1 MSCLA
6 ANQSSFPT
14 SVINQQ
20 FKQSGLTIHS
30 WLAQVYS
37 NSTRLLSLRQISQGK
52 PSTRYW
58 DQMPC
63 SVQVYRGKVTPLAK
77 VHQVLMLMWLKIQ
90 LKRGRMTD
98 RPLGKHQE
106 FKSNKTS
113 RPQGKKILIQTE
125 RTKARLLHYARP
137 LEARNRQK
145 IRSNRRRPSDRLKTE
160 VILKT
165 KVTPRT
171 LILAFGPHLIT
182 RNQTASNFLTQTST
196 QRTLMPLK
204 AFRTS
209 QNSWER
215 AEQGQTTRLML
226 GSSN

>member
-1 MSCLA
+1 
-6 ANQSSFPT
+6 
-14 SVINQQ
+14 
-20 FKQSGLTIHS
+20 
-30 WLAQVYS
+30 
-37 NSTRLLSLRQISQGK
+37 
-52 PSTRYW
+52 
-58 DQMPC
+58 
-63 SVQVYRGKVTPLAK
+63 
-77 VHQVLMLMWLKIQ
+77 
-90 LKRGRMTD
+90 MTD
-98 RPLGKHQE
+98 RPLGNHQE

-125 RTKARLLHYARP
+125 RTKARPLHNARP

-196 QRTLMPLK
+196 QRT
-204 AFRTS
+204 
-209 QNSWER
+209 
-215 AEQGQTTRLML
+215 
-226 GSSN
+226 

>member
-20 FKQSGLTIHS
+20 FKQWGLTIHS
-30 WLAQVYS
+30 WLARVYS
-37 NSTRLLSLRQISQGK
+37 NLTRLLSLRQISQVK

-58 DQMPC
+58 DQMLCLAP
-63 SVQVYRGKVTPLAK
+63 VYRGKATLLARA
-77 VHQVLMLMWLKIQ
+77 HQVLMPMWLKIQ

-98 RPLGKHQE
+98 RPLGNHQE

-113 RPQGKKILIQTE
+113 RPQDKKILIQRE
-125 RTKARLLHYARP
+125 RTKARLPHSTRTLG
-137 LEARNRQK
+137 ARNRLK
-145 IRSNRRRPSDRLKTE
+145 ISSNLRRPSNRLKTG

-165 KVTPRT
+165 RVTPRT
-171 LILAFGPHLIT
+171 LILPFGPHLIT
-182 RNQTASNFLTQTST
+182 RNQTASNYLTQIST
-196 QRTLMPLK
+196 QRTLTPSK

-209 QNSWER
+209 QNLWER
-215 AEQGQTTRLML
+215 AERGQTTRLTL
-226 GSSN
+226 GSSS